1 MIPEV
6 AGGVS
11 EDRVSDAAFELV
23 FAFDEVGLICIYL
36 YVYILRVCPQ
46 RREPQQ
52 KYKQVC
58 GSRDTPDTPRPCVS
72 R

>member
-23 FAFDEVGLICIYL
+23 FAFDEVGLICICMCTFSEGNPNKNKKK
-36 YVYILRVCPQ
+36 YVAHAIHP
-46 RREPQQ
+46 
-52 KYKQVC
+52 
-58 GSRDTPDTPRPCVS
+58 TPHGRA
-72 R
+72 

>member
-23 FAFDEVGLICIYL
+23 FAFDEVGLICVCMCTFFGSVLREGNPNKITNK
-36 YVYILRVCPQ
+36 YVAHAIHP
-46 RREPQQ
+46 
-52 KYKQVC
+52 
-58 GSRDTPDTPRPCVS
+58 TPHGRA
-72 R
+72 